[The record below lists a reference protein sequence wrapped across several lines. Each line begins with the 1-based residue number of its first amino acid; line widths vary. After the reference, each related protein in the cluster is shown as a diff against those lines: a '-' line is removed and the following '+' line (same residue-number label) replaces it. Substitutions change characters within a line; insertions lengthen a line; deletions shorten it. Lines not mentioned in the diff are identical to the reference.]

1 MQDARCRKVVDGPE
15 IVFDSVNHAL
25 NVQNLISCRYGVPPV
40 RRCEKGSSAY
50 VPMCRFARDTQR
62 AGNRTRRGGHLNIR
76 FCHGTEV
83 EVKGSKS
90 ACNGTLACFGCK
102 GWGLDE
108 CIA

>member
-1 MQDARCRKVVDGPE
+1 MSEGKLGPCPDLRE
-15 IVFDSVNHAL
+15 
-25 NVQNLISCRYGVPPV
+25 
-40 RRCEKGSSAY
+40 
-50 VPMCRFARDTQR
+50 
-62 AGNRTRRGGHLNIR
+62 TRREPGTVLSDLNIR

-108 CIA
+108 CIAYIA